1 MANPNAVGSLYLD
14 SFGNARVGIVV
25 SQLLNTT
32 GNGTVTSVEMPLLG
46 GGLTNGGSANNSG
59 SIILRRIVA
68 TNPSGNV
75 SLANISITTSSDG
88 NISNAVVANVVLS
101 NLVSAGRYQD
111 LAIAAPYNANTAI
124 TGSTTQVLFVNVNTA
139 SGNSNTV
146 NFAVYGDVVSF

>member
-1 MANPNAVGSLYLD
+1 MANPNAVGSFYLD

-32 GNGTVTSVEMPLLG
+32 GNGAVTSVEMPLLS

-68 TNPSGNV
+68 TSPSGNV

-111 LAIAAPYNANTAI
+111 LAIAAPYSANTAI

-146 NFAVYGDVVSF
+146 NFAVYGDVVNF

>member
-1 MANPNAVGSLYLD
+1 MANQNAVSNLYAD
-14 SFGNARVGIVV
+14 SFGNVRVAIAVA
-25 SQLLNTT
+25 QLLNTT
-32 GNGTVTSVEMPLLG
+32 GNGAVTSVEMPLLS

-75 SLANISITTSSDG
+75 SLANISITTSNDG

-111 LAIAAPYNANTAI
+111 LAIAAPYSANTAV

>member
-1 MANPNAVGSLYLD
+1 MANPNAVSSLYLD
-14 SFGNARVGIVV
+14 SFGNARVAIVT
-25 SQLLNTT
+25 SQTLNVT
-32 GNGTVTSVEMPLLG
+32 GNGATTSVEMPLLS

-68 TNPSGNV
+68 TNPSGNI
-75 SLANISITTSSDG
+75 SLANISITTSNDG

-101 NLVSAGRYQD
+101 NLTTAGRYQD
-111 LAIAAPYNANTAI
+111 LTIAAPYNANTAI